1 MSTNTSISGMN
12 QPSED
17 DIIKALAR
25 ALDAPEPVVLSW
37 LTSFARNFNAKAA
50 AERMA
55 ARAGGYVPHALTGP
69 VRPPPRNL

>member
-1 MSTNTSISGMN
+1 MSTNTSLSGMN

-17 DIIKALAR
+17 DIIAALAR

-37 LTSFARNFNAKAA
+37 LTSFARHFDAKGA

-55 ARAGGYVPHALTGP
+55 ARHGGRTS
-69 VRPPPRNL
+69 